1 MDSQWVDVIV
11 HREATRISK
20 ANLEAPQVG
29 KFPNLADR
37 AHSTFLIGSK

>member
-11 HREATRISK
+11 HHEATRFSK
-20 ANLEAPQVG
+20 ADPEAPQVG
-29 KFPNLADR
+29 KSPNLADR